1 MNYYLT
7 DESIFDIVSI
17 IRNIGTG
24 EKRYS
29 VLLFVI
35 DWLRREG
42 IAQESRQR
50 IVKLVT
56 GHNKFESP
64 KQDSEMLLLA
74 HRKNLNVLNDPVQID
89 NSISPQVSKEDASRI
104 SRILRSIV
112 PSRQDFMHFN
122 GKISFQMENMIYGI
136 LSYCGPTIVV
146 CDYKT
151 RQLVKGIVVSKWD
164 KAGNEHKIIHYHDVI
179 TLACP
184 LELVIYESPNEVQ
197 TKYEVKWE
205 TYTGSRFTI
214 GPVTMFELIEFLK
227 QKGLV
232 LYPSLCETGLIAL
245 FKAFLDVGKGEVR
258 RSFPVNN
265 KDSS

>member
-7 DESIFDIVSI
+7 DESIFDVVGIVC
-17 IRNIGTG
+17 NIVTD
-24 EKRYS
+24 ENRYS

-64 KQDSEMLLLA
+64 KQGSEMLLLA
-74 HRKNLNVLNDPVQID
+74 QRKKLNVLNDPAQIND
-89 NSISPQVSKEDASRI
+89 SIPSLVSKEDASRI

-122 GKISFQMENMIYGI
+122 GKFSFQMENIIYGI
-136 LSYCGPTIVV
+136 LSYCGPTIIV

-151 RQLVKGIVVSKWD
+151 RQLVKGIAVSRWD
-164 KAGNEHKIIHYHDVI
+164 KAGNEIRIIHYHEVI

-214 GPVTMFELIEFLK
+214 GPVTMSELIEFLK
-227 QKGLV
+227 LKGLV

-245 FKAFLDVGKGEVR
+245 FKAFLEVGKWEVK
-258 RSFPVNN
+258 RSFPVNSN
-265 KDSS
+265 DS